1 MAHAY
6 GARRGAGAGGSWAVA
21 RAAPAAPAAA
31 PARRGRALGALAVS
45 ARYRGDNT
53 DKSAVPQFKRH
64 DADCGSMEVQ
74 VAQLQARVSQLTE
87 HLKENR
93 KDHSSRRALLTVLG
107 RRNRFLKY
115 MYDNDRPKYFEIIS
129 TLSIRSKIKEESTEE
144 A

>member
-1 MAHAY
+1 
-6 GARRGAGAGGSWAVA
+6 V
-21 RAAPAAPAAA
+21 
-31 PARRGRALGALAVS
+31 
-45 ARYRGDNT
+45 NT
-53 DKSAVPQFKRH
+53 DKSQVAQFQRH
-64 DADCGSMEVQ
+64 DTDCGSMEVQ

-129 TLSIRSKIKEESTEE
+129 PLPIRAKNKEENAEE